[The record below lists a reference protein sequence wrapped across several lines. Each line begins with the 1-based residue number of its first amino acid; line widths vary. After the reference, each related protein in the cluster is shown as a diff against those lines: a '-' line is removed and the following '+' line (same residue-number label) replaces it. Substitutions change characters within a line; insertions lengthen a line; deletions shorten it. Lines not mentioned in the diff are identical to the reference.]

1 MNYEPG
7 QKVKVKVNDVEWDDE
22 IDSEYVEQYSKNGKR
37 INITYNQCALK
48 SGICVPVSMLSPIE
62 PEIKP
67 EPGDIGSVWEDDDE
81 GEPDPMRLRMFEEI
95 KDGQYGVKDGDGVGR
110 IEYWS
115 HYRVL
120 ARKPKR
126 WEEISEDKQN
136 IIRRSMFIFGHEYIG
151 MPREEA
157 YDKILSI
164 ILDGVPYARIDR

>member
-67 EPGDIGSVWEDDDE
+67 EPGDIVAVYNEEVMGEDLRVFLRKNGKYVCRTYSDTD
-81 GEPDPMRLRMFEEI
+81 GEFARS
-95 KDGQYGVKDGDGVGR
+95 
-110 IEYWS
+110 WS
-115 HYRVL
+115 HCRVL

-126 WEEISEDKQN
+126 WEEMSYDEKDNLTHCAHNWIDSSID
-136 IIRRSMFIFGHEYIG
+136 S
-151 MPREEA
+151 PEEKLA
-157 YDKILSI
+157 YEKIVSA
-164 ILDGVPYARIDR
+164 ILGGAPYARIAE

>member
-7 QKVKVKVNDVEWDDE
+7 QKVKVSVNGAEWEDE
-22 IDSEYVEQYSKNGKR
+22 TTGRASRDEPDSEW
-37 INITYNQCALK
+37 TYYLK
-48 SGICVPVSMLSPIE
+48 SGVIVSESMLSPIE

-67 EPGDIGSVWEDDDE
+67 EPGDIVSVWDTTYED
-81 GEPDPMRLRMFEEI
+81 EPKHPWFFREFVKMEDC
-95 KDGQYGVKDGDGVGR
+95 KYGVLGEHVNGNTY
-110 IEYWS
+110 YWS
-115 HYRVL
+115 GCRVV

-136 IIRRSMFIFGHEYIG
+136 IIRRSMFIFGHEHIG

-164 ILDGVPYARIDR
+164 ILDGVPYARIDK